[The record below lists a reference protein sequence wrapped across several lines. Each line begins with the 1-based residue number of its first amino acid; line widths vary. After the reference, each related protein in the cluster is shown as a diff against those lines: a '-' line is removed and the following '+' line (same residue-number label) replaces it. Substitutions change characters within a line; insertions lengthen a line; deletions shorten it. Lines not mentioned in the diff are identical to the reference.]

1 VILKGPIEAI
11 QKVIQQAEQVADTPG
26 KTVATV
32 TVRPDLGLTRA
43 LFAGTRAVLDGL
55 FTTIL
60 ALYFLLVS
68 GEIFLRSIVEVLPNF
83 SDKRQAV
90 DIYQQ
95 IDADIS
101 EYLVTITAMNAAV
114 GVATALA
121 MYLCGLGD
129 PLLWGAVA
137 FLLNYIPILGPLFGT
152 GIFILAGMLS
162 FDKLRTCF
170 AAASPLLRPTS
181 RRG

>member
-95 IDADIS
+95 NEADIFA
-101 EYLVTITAMNAAV
+101 YLVTITAMNAAV
-114 GVATALA
+114 GAATALA
-121 MYLCGLGD
+121 MYLLRAGRPHIVGSGSLPAQLHSD
-129 PLLWGAVA
+129 PWTPVWNRHFHPGRNAE
-137 FLLNYIPILGPLFGT
+137 
-152 GIFILAGMLS
+152 
-162 FDKLRTCF
+162 LRQ
-170 AAASPLLRPTS
+170 A
-181 RRG
+181 

>member
-95 IDADIS
+95 NEADIFA
-101 EYLVTITAMNAAV
+101 YLVTITAMNAAV
-114 GVATALA
+114 GAAT
-121 MYLCGLGD
+121 
-129 PLLWGAVA
+129 AVA